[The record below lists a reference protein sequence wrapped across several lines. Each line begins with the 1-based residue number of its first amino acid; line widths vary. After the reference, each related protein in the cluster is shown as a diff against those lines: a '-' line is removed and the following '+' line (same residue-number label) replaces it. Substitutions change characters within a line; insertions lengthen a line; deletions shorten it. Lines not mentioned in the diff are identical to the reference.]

1 MEDPWNL
8 EEVAVDESMEYERV
22 GGLRF
27 SLSSD
32 YTVIYLLV
40 KGCKVFLVVIG

>member
-22 GGLRF
+22 GGWWW
-27 SLSSD
+27 SLSGDCIQLS
-32 YTVIYLLV
+32 I
-40 KGCKVFLVVIG
+40 C